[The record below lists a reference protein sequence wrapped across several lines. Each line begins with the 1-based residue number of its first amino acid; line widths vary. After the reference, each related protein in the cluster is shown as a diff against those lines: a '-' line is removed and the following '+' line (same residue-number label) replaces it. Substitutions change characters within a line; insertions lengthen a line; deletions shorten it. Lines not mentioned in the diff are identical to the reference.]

1 MIRLEKVSKLFGD
14 TLAVDNLS
22 LKIPRGQLCVLIGSS
37 GCGKTTTLKM
47 INRLIEPSSG
57 TIFID
62 GLDSSTLKP
71 FELRRRMGYAIQSV
85 GLLPHLTVG
94 QNVAVVPN
102 LLGWDKARISAR
114 VSELLD
120 LVGLVH
126 LEQVFPKSLSGG
138 QAQRIGVARALAA
151 DPPMLLMDE
160 PFGAVDPLTRRRLQN
175 EFLEL
180 QRRLQ
185 KTVVL
190 VTHDMPEALKLA
202 DRIVLLRDGRI
213 EQDGTP
219 NQFLESPASDFVR
232 DFMGDKEGER
242 QRAKGERRK
251 VKR

>member
-1 MIRLEKVSKLFGD
+1 MIKLEQITKKFAN
-14 TLAVDNLS
+14 TIAVDNLS
-22 LKIPRGQLCVLIGSS
+22 LEIPKGQLCVLIGSS

-47 INRLIEPSSG
+47 INRLIEPTSG
-57 TIFID
+57 TIFVD
-62 GLDSSTLKP
+62 GIDSSLI
-71 FELRRRMGYAIQSV
+71 EAHVLRRRMGYAIQSV

-102 LLGWDKARISAR
+102 LLGWDKARVSAR
-114 VSELLD
+114 VTELLE
-120 LVGLVH
+120 LVGLGH
-126 LEQVFPKSLSGG
+126 LEKALPNALSGG

-175 EFLEL
+175 EFLIL

-190 VTHDMPEALKLA
+190 VTHDMSEALKLA
-202 DRIVLLRDGRI
+202 DRIVLLREGKI

-219 NQFLESPASDFVR
+219 NDFLNAPASDFVR
-232 DFMGDKEGER
+232 DFMGEGE
-242 QRAKGERRK
+242 EK